1 MLLIKIVWFTRG
13 LGNMIEYKKYRKV
26 LGLIEDNNGDLLDL
40 TEIEERLNEQDETIQ
55 HVTKTLQSFSK
66 RDLVDIERVFLNNL
80 CKELGI
86 KLEWLTWIIW
96 LK

>member
-1 MLLIKIVWFTRG
+1 
-13 LGNMIEYKKYRKV
+13 MIENKRFRKV
-26 LGLIEDNNGDLLDL
+26 MGFIQDNTCEGGDVEGVMDL
-40 TEIEERLNEQDETIQ
+40 TEIEDMLNRQDETIR

-86 KLEWLTWIIW
+86 RLE
-96 LK
+96 

>member
-1 MLLIKIVWFTRG
+1 
-13 LGNMIEYKKYRKV
+13 MIEYKKYRKV

-40 TEIEERLNEQDETIQ
+40 TEIEERLNEQDETIRY
-55 HVTKTLQSFSK
+55 VTKTLQSFSK

-86 KLEWLTWIIW
+86 KLE
-96 LK
+96 

>member
-1 MLLIKIVWFTRG
+1 MTD
-13 LGNMIEYKKYRKV
+13 YKKYRKV

-55 HVTKTLQSFSK
+55 HVIKTLQSFSK
-66 RDLVDIERVFLNNL
+66 RDLVDIERIFLNNL

-86 KLEWLTWIIW
+86 KLE
-96 LK
+96 

>member
-1 MLLIKIVWFTRG
+1 
-13 LGNMIEYKKYRKV
+13 MIDYKRYRKV
-26 LGLIEDNNGDLLDL
+26 LGLIMDNNGDLLDL

-55 HVTKTLQSFSK
+55 HVIKTLQSFSK

-86 KLEWLTWIIW
+86 KLE
-96 LK
+96 

>member
-1 MLLIKIVWFTRG
+1 
-13 LGNMIEYKKYRKV
+13 MIEYKKYRKV
-26 LGLIEDNNGDLLDL
+26 LGLIMDNNGDLLDL
-40 TEIEERLNEQDETIQ
+40 TEIEDRLNEQDETIQ

-86 KLEWLTWIIW
+86 KLE
-96 LK
+96 

>member
-1 MLLIKIVWFTRG
+1 
-13 LGNMIEYKKYRKV
+13 MIEYKKYRKV
-26 LGLIEDNNGDLLDL
+26 LGLIMDNNGDLLDL

-55 HVTKTLQSFSK
+55 HVIKTLQSFSK

-86 KLEWLTWIIW
+86 KLE
-96 LK
+96 

>member
-1 MLLIKIVWFTRG
+1 MT
-13 LGNMIEYKKYRKV
+13 EYKKYRKV
-26 LGLIEDNNGDLLDL
+26 LGLIMDNNGDLLDL

-66 RDLVDIERVFLNNL
+66 RDLTDIERVFLDNL

-86 KLEWLTWIIW
+86 KLE
-96 LK
+96 